1 MSRRPLRNY
10 LRSWRMR
17 WALSQKQLAHLLGF
31 QTCAHLS
38 KYEHDQRL
46 PSLRSALACEIIFGV
61 PVSTLFEGLHAD
73 VEEEVM
79 RRANALFERV
89 GLRTDAAGSRQR
101 ELLMAMLARA
111 PDHTTPQ
118 PTCHTPTPT

>member
-1 MSRRPLRNY
+1 MARRPLRNY
-10 LRSWRMR
+10 LRTWRMR

-46 PSLRSALACEIIFGV
+46 PSLRSALACELIFGV
-61 PVSTLFEGLHAD
+61 PVSTLFEGLHAE

-79 RRANALFERV
+79 RRANAPFERV
-89 GLRTDAAGSRQR
+89 ELRTDAAGTRKR
-101 ELLMAMLARA
+101 KLLMAVLFRA
-111 PDHTTPQ
+111 TDKSNP
-118 PTCHTPTPT
+118 